1 MLLELSFENAKALI
15 ELETSFDVTPE
26 RALKLLRERADDF
39 QFLVEKRERDSLRV
53 VLDDALT
60 NGLSAENTAAAIQ
73 DAFAEGFHRLND
85 AGEAVLIA
93 PTNAWAETVARTEL
107 ATAATAGALELYTEA
122 GVEKLRFQASDP
134 CDECAEYDDN
144 VYPLDDLPVEIP
156 VHCNCR
162 CAWTPADDD
171 LGSHRGTDE
180 ERAAARRGNA
190 DDSED

>member
-85 AGEAVLIA
+85 AGEVVLIA
-93 PTNAWAETVARTEL
+93 PTKAWAETVARTEL

-156 VHCNCR
+156 VHPNCR

-190 DDSED
+190 DDSEE